1 MQVRG
6 LLRLGSNEASRPA
19 RSASA
24 RARA

>member
-6 LLRLGSNEASRPA
+6 LLRLGSNEASRPV
-19 RSASA
+19 RSAPA

>member
-6 LLRLGSNEASRPA
+6 LLRLGSNGACRPA
-19 RSASA
+19 RSAPA